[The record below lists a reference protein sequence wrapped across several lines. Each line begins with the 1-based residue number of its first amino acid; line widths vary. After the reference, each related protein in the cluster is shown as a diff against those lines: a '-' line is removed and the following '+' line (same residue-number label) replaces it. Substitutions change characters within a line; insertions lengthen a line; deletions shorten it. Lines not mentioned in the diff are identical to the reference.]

1 MKHFSKAS
9 SCKRSQTMLIYPKS
23 DKVFVLLLLLLL
35 LLLFVKS
42 LIPQSFH
49 KSEWEIRAQ
58 LRK

>member
-1 MKHFSKAS
+1 MNHFNKAS

-23 DKVFVLLLLLLL
+23 DKVFVLLLLSLLL
-35 LLLFVKS
+35 VKS

-49 KSEWEIRAQ
+49 NSKLGIRVQ

>member
-1 MKHFSKAS
+1 
-9 SCKRSQTMLIYPKS
+9 MLIYPKS

-35 LLLFVKS
+35 FVKS

-49 KSEWEIRAQ
+49 NSEWEMRVQ

>member
-1 MKHFSKAS
+1 
-9 SCKRSQTMLIYPKS
+9 MLIYPKS

-35 LLLFVKS
+35 VKS

-49 KSEWEIRAQ
+49 NGKLGIRVQ